1 MPGDKH
7 IVIGVTGGI
16 AAYKSAILVRKLQ
29 QAGASVRVTMTVAA
43 TRFVGPDTFAA
54 LTRHDVPVSIFPE
67 SAHQVSENW
76 TRHIQWGEW
85 ADLMVIAP
93 CTANTL
99 AKVVHGFSDS
109 MLTATI
115 LAARCPVLLCP
126 TMDGGMYSSPATTAN
141 LERARSLGFELM
153 PPESGYLASGLHDT
167 GRLPEPEAIV
177 DEISRLLSRG
187 GNPDL
192 HKSLAGPLAGKT
204 AVVTAGAT
212 REFIDAVRFISNP
225 STGKM
230 GLAMARAA
238 HALGARVVLLHA
250 RDVAHNTLPA
260 DIEKASFVSAQDL
273 FELVQTH
280 HNSDVFVMAS
290 AVSDF
295 RAKNP
300 STRKI
305 KKDEATDQ
313 LPLDRTPDILQWLGE
328 HRREGQTL
336 IGFAM
341 ETENL
346 EQNARMKRDRKKA
359 DFICANDLNE
369 PGAGFGSDTNH
380 IFLAGNGPGLR
391 FSGTKEQIATQI
403 LSHIFTSLD

>member
-1 MPGDKH
+1 MPGGKH

-16 AAYKSAILVRKLQ
+16 AAYKSAFLVRKLQ
-29 QAGASVRVTMTVAA
+29 QAGASVRVTMTPAA

-54 LTRHDVPVSIFPE
+54 LTRHDVPVAIFPE
-67 SAHQVSENW
+67 SGQQVSENW

-99 AKVVHGFSDS
+99 AKIVHGISDS
-109 MLTATI
+109 MLTASV
-115 LAARCPVLLCP
+115 LAARCPILLCP

-141 LERARSLGFELM
+141 LQRARSLGFELM

-177 DEISRLLSRG
+177 REISRLLTRSDK
-187 GNPDL
+187 P
-192 HKSLAGPLAGKT
+192 GPLAGKT
-204 AVVTAGAT
+204 VVVTAGAT
-212 REFIDAVRFISNP
+212 REFIDAVRFLSNP

-238 HALGARVVLLHA
+238 HALGARVILLHA
-250 RDVAHNTLPA
+250 REVVHESLPA
-260 DIEKASFVSAQDL
+260 DMETATFVSAQDL
-273 FELVQTH
+273 FELVQARH
-280 HNSDVFVMAS
+280 QSDVFIMAA

-295 RAKNP
+295 RAQHP

-305 KKDEATDQ
+305 KKDEAADH
-313 LPLDRTPDILQWLGE
+313 LSLERTPDILQWLGQN
-328 HRREGQTL
+328 RREGQTL

-341 ETENL
+341 ETEQL
-346 EQNARMKRDRKKA
+346 EQNAHTKRERKKV
-359 DFICANDLNE
+359 DVICANDLNE
-369 PGAGFGSDTNH
+369 PGAGFETDTNH
-380 IFLAGNGPGLR
+380 LFVASGGPDKR
-391 FSGTKEQIATQI
+391 FSGTKEQVALQI
-403 LSHIFTSLD
+403 LSHIFAGRE

>member
-1 MPGDKH
+1 MPGGKH

-16 AAYKSAILVRKLQ
+16 AAYKSAFLVRKLQ

-54 LTRHDVPVSIFPE
+54 LTRHDVPVTIFPE
-67 SAHQVSENW
+67 HGQQVSENW

-99 AKVVHGFSDS
+99 AKIVHGFSDS
-109 MLTATI
+109 MLTASV
-115 LAARCPVLLCP
+115 LAARCPILLCP

-141 LERARSLGFELM
+141 LERARSLGFEIM
-153 PPESGYLASGLHDT
+153 PPESGYLASGLHDK
-167 GRLPEPEAIV
+167 GRLPEPEAIIQ
-177 DEISRLLSRG
+177 EISRLLARG
-187 GNPDL
+187 QTPDTRVPD
-192 HKSLAGPLAGKT
+192 GPLSGKT

-212 REFIDAVRFISNP
+212 REFIDAVRFLSNP

-238 HALGARVVLLHA
+238 HALGAKVVFLHGQG
-250 RDVAHNTLPA
+250 VAPDSLPA
-260 DIEKASFVSAQDL
+260 DIEKKSFVSAQDL
-273 FELVQTH
+273 FEQVQAH
-280 HNSDVFVMAS
+280 HPSDVFIMAA

-295 RAKNP
+295 RAQNP

-305 KKDEATDQ
+305 KKDEAADH
-313 LPLDRTPDILQWLGE
+313 LPLERTPDILQWLGE

-336 IGFAM
+336 VGFAM

-346 EQNARMKRDRKKA
+346 EQNARMKRERKKA

-369 PGAGFGSDTNH
+369 PGAGFGTDTNH
-380 IFLAGNGPGLR
+380 VFLAGNGPDMR
-391 FSGTKEQIATQI
+391 FSGTKELVARQV
-403 LSHIFTSLD
+403 LSHIFSGRD